1 MFDAK
6 GFIHIRVDYLGWG
19 VGSVVQ
25 VDGNGMRQKETLS
38 LQGRARLSS
47 LSTQSQCWA
56 WSVVG
61 VHWTHVGRWEK
72 RNKRRCYVRIY
83 ESNTCSFYDSLK
95 GWAVKCSVHI
105 TWEERYRPQEPLFL
119 NDVLLLTGKEV
130 AAEAHVPR
138 AARVITGEKTLLCL
152 RWVLGNCT
160 DY

>member
-61 VHWTHVGRWEK
+61 VHWTHVGR
-72 RNKRRCYVRIY
+72 
-83 ESNTCSFYDSLK
+83 
-95 GWAVKCSVHI
+95 
-105 TWEERYRPQEPLFL
+105 
-119 NDVLLLTGKEV
+119 
-130 AAEAHVPR
+130 
-138 AARVITGEKTLLCL
+138 
-152 RWVLGNCT
+152 
-160 DY
+160 